1 MRIRKILPLLVVAAL
16 VSSCDSSPTTP
27 EVNVDQL
34 LSQMST
40 GGIST
45 YSTAAPT
52 SSGASVA
59 SLSVPPGRAASD
71 CSYNGATK
79 FFVCAPVTANG
90 LTLARSFQLLDAS
103 GSPLAEANPLLVAS
117 IRSVI
122 DLDGTTTTPAPNA
135 ATIQVTRHEDA
146 TLSGIQSASRV
157 LNGNA
162 TQRTV
167 FTGSA
172 FAFTSNDTSATS
184 NLQLPAS
191 PDQKYPLGGTI
202 TTDRTVSLSSVT
214 TSSHHEHTEISFDG
228 SSIMT
233 VKIVVGTTS
242 SVTMT
247 CKVNLAT
254 PGVAPTCT

>member
-1 MRIRKILPLLVVAAL
+1 MRILRILPVLVLGAV
-16 VSSCDSSPTTP
+16 VSSCESDPTTP
-27 EVNVDQL
+27 QVNVDEIL
-34 LSQMST
+34 TQMST

-52 SSGASVA
+52 SAGIGVTPVALPAGGSASA
-59 SLSVPPGRAASD
+59 CPYS
-71 CSYNGATK
+71 ATSQ
-79 FFVCAPVTANG
+79 FFVCAPVSSQG
-90 LTLARSFQLLDAS
+90 LTFSRSFQLIDAT
-103 GSPLAEANPLLVAS
+103 GAPLAEPNPLLVAS
-117 IRSVI
+117 VRSVI

-135 ATIQVTRHEDA
+135 ATIQITRHEDA
-146 TLSGIQSASRV
+146 TLSGIQSANRV

-202 TTDRTVSLSSVT
+202 TTDRTVSLSSIA

-228 SSIMT
+228 SSVMT
-233 VKIVVGTTS
+233 VKIVVGTTNAI
-242 SVTMT
+242 TMT

-254 PGVAPTCT
+254 PGVAPTCS